1 MLHWIGLASCALVAA
16 ILHLVTPST
25 AFFSGVVAII
35 YVLLM
40 ASAFLFLI
48 ISPYALIARVRNGYQ
63 QSRARKLVIQHWHA
77 KGQPHHI
84 DAAYRAAAQDGCL
97 HEFQRRMSTLQ
108 SGDITIGQLYAS
120 LELSRV
126 DAGLKPRVD
135 DRVFALCSSVK
146 A

>member
-1 MLHWIGLASCALVAA
+1 MSHFIGLAACALVAA

-25 AFFSGVVAII
+25 AFTSGVVAII

-40 ASAFLFLI
+40 ALAFLFLI
-48 ISPYALIARVRNGYQ
+48 ITPYSLITRVRNAYK
-63 QSRARKLVIQHWHA
+63 QSMCRKLAIHHWHA

-97 HEFQRRMSTLQ
+97 HEFQRRMSTHQ
-108 SGDITIGQLYAS
+108 AGDITIGQLYAS

-126 DAGLKPRVD
+126 DAGLKPHVD
-135 DRVFALCSSVK
+135 DRVFALCSSVT